1 MQMKKIAMTM
11 FLVAA
16 LGLIATTAIGHRGGA
31 GGCGNCPKQFSGID
45 NAAADIQGKYADSY
59 AALDKKMATKREQ
72 IRAARLN
79 DATTMGEF
87 NTLRE
92 EMFQLKKE
100 YWQLEEKVR
109 QELGSDFGGYGGGYY
124 CDGPGHGYRGPKGPR
139 WGHGGGMHHR
149 PYNQG
154 CRNCPNH

>member
-1 MQMKKIAMTM
+1 MKKIAMTM
-11 FLVAA
+11 LLVAA
-16 LGLIATTAIGHRGGA
+16 LGLIATTAIGHRGGP
-31 GGCGNCPKQFSGID
+31 GGCGNCPKHDS
-45 NAAADIQGKYADSY
+45 AAPEIQGKYAEGF
-59 AALDKKMATKREQ
+59 AALDKKIIAKSEEL
-72 IRAARLN
+72 RAARLN

-87 NTLRE
+87 NKLRE

-109 QELGSDFGGYGGGYY
+109 QELGTDFGGYGGGYY
-124 CDGPGHGYRGPKGPR
+124 CDGPGHGYRGPKGPG

-149 PYNQG
+149 SYAPD